1 MACLKGFQM
10 IMWFLETVADPGDQA
25 EAQRAP
31 QKNFWR
37 PGSPLSQSLHGSG
50 TVKYLYWISKIQ
62 GRS

>member
-37 PGSPLSQSLHGSG
+37 PGSPLSQNLDPA
-50 TVKYLYWISKIQ
+50 L
-62 GRS
+62 